1 MKLANLRTLSQTL
14 LLAGLLSG
22 MTACRPAALP
32 HKTFL
37 VMGTFFT
44 VTLPAD
50 YADYMEPAG
59 VLSANALY
67 SLENQLSLFNS
78 ESDIGRINRAAGGE
92 PIPAAKETIAILRAA
107 LRYGEI
113 SGGAFDITIPPLMK
127 VWGLRGGQTPEQT
140 PTPAALD
147 EALRHV
153 DFRRVE
159 IGDGTARLA
168 APGMQVDLGG
178 IAKGFAVD
186 EVARIMLKNGLTNI
200 LINLGGNIRAQGYA
214 APNTPWHVAVQNPF
228 AEGRVLGKLALHN
241 GEAVATSGNYE
252 RFVIIGGHRYAHIL
266 DPRSGRPAEGMASVT
281 IITTGPDAAMDADAL
296 STTLFVMGREQGAG
310 FLATNFPSFAALFVP
325 DRQPIEIYA
334 TPAFAERFTPAPEY
348 ANRMRQLPQF

>member
-1 MKLANLRTLSQTL
+1 MKLANFPPVLRIL
-14 LLAGLLSG
+14 LLAVLLSV
-22 MTACRPAALP
+22 MTACRQAALP

-50 YADYMEPAG
+50 YADYLEPAG

-67 SLENQLSLFNS
+67 GLENQLSLFNS
-78 ESDIGRINRAAGGE
+78 ESDIGRLNRAAGGA
-92 PIPAAKETIAILRAA
+92 PIPVSEETIAILRAA
-107 LRYGEI
+107 HRYGEI

-127 VWGLRGGQTPEQT
+127 VWGLRGGPAPEHTPS
-140 PTPAALD
+140 PAALT
-147 EALRHV
+147 EALQHV

-159 IGDGTARLA
+159 IGDQTARLA
-168 APGMQVDLGG
+168 SPGMQADLGG

-214 APNTPWHVAVQNPF
+214 TPSAPWHVAIQNPF
-228 AEGRVLGKLALHN
+228 AEERVLGKLALRD

-252 RFVIIGGHRYAHIL
+252 RFVTIGGRRYAHIL
-266 DPRSGRPAEGMASVT
+266 DPRTGRPVEGMASVT

-296 STTLFVMGREQGAG
+296 STTLFVMGYEQGAG
-310 FLATNFPSFAALFVP
+310 FLATNFPDFAVLFVP
-325 DRQPIEIYA
+325 ARQPLELYA
-334 TPAFAERFTPAPEY
+334 TPAFATRFTPAPEY
-348 ANRMRQLPQF
+348 ANRVRLLP